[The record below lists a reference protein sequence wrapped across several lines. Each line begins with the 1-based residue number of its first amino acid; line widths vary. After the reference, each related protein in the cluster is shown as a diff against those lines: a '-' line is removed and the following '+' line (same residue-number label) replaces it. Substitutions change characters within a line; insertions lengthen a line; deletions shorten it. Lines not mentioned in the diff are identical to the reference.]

1 MFRRFSTNFALLS
14 IALDA
19 LLTAL
24 GLYLAAALR
33 PAFNPLE
40 FVQDLPGPLSVPW
53 GLYLVF
59 PAVWVLVNLLF
70 SVYDGRRNLRVIDEY
85 GSLTLAS
92 VLAAVTMSGVLYL
105 SYRDISRFLVLLFAV
120 LTWLMMLLWRAAVRL
135 LFRMRWLGPVQHRRI
150 LILGAGEIGRKMAGQ
165 VNQQTDLGMSLV
177 GFLDDDPQKNG
188 NGFDVL
194 GTLDEV
200 REVIQQHEVDDVVM
214 ALPLS
219 AHQRLNQVV
228 SELHDLPVRV
238 WIIPDY
244 FSLTLHRAA
253 VEDFAGLPM
262 LDIRAPALSEYQRML
277 KRAFD
282 LAVVILSL
290 PIVLPVMGVIALAI
304 KLDSRGP
311 VFYPA
316 QRAGENGRVF
326 TMYKFRTM
334 IVGAASMNGKVGY
347 TNGDGQHVHKV
358 RNDPRVTRVGRFLR
372 RSSLD
377 ELPQVVNVLTGSM
390 SLVGPR
396 PEMPELVEKYEPWQ
410 RKRFTVPQ
418 GITGWWQVN
427 GRSDRPM
434 HLNTQDDLYYV
445 QHYSLWLDLQ
455 ILARTAWSVLR
466 GKGAY

>member
-1 MFRRFSTNFALLS
+1 
-14 IALDA
+14 
-19 LLTAL
+19 
-24 GLYLAAALR
+24 
-33 PAFNPLE
+33 
-40 FVQDLPGPLSVPW
+40 
-53 GLYLVF
+53 
-59 PAVWVLVNLLF
+59 
-70 SVYDGRRNLRVIDEY
+70 
-85 GSLTLAS
+85 
-92 VLAAVTMSGVLYL
+92 
-105 SYRDISRFLVLLFAV
+105 
-120 LTWLMMLLWRAAVRL
+120 
-135 LFRMRWLGPVQHRRI
+135 
-150 LILGAGEIGRKMAGQ
+150 MAGQ
-165 VNQQTDLGMSLV
+165 VNRQSDLGMSLV

-194 GTLDEV
+194 GTLDQA
-200 REVIQQHEVDDVVM
+200 REVIQQRGVDDVVM
-214 ALPLS
+214 ALPGS

-282 LAVVILSL
+282 LVVVILSL
-290 PIVLPVMGVIALAI
+290 PLVLPVMGVIALAI

-311 VFYPA
+311 VLYRA

-358 RNDPRVTRVGRFLR
+358 RNDPRVTRMGRFLR

-377 ELPQVVNVLTGSM
+377 ELPQIINVLEGSM

-418 GITGWWQVN
+418 GITGWWQIN